1 VKVRVKLRDGK
12 EREIQ
17 HMTSTLYYS
26 PDGRP
31 ISAEQFLQNLF
42 GVLPALFKSEEELR
56 QLWSSP
62 ITRRALLEQLE
73 LSGFG
78 KEELSMMQSLINAE
92 KSDLLDVLEYISFA
106 VQPITRELRVAKSQS
121 QIFAALTTEQKQFVE
136 FVLSKYI
143 ETGVEE
149 LDQEKLPLLITL
161 KYKAI
166 DDAKE
171 VLGPVESIRNLF
183 IGFQRILYGSGVTAG

>member
-1 VKVRVKLRDGK
+1 MKVRVKLRDGK

>member
-1 VKVRVKLRDGK
+1 
-12 EREIQ
+12 
-17 HMTSTLYYS
+17 MTSTLYYS